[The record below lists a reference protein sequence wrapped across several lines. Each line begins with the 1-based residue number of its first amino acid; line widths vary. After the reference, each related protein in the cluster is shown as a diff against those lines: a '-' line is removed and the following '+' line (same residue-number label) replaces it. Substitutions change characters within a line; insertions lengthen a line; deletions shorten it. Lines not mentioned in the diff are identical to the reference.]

1 MAFIVEQA
9 GGASSSGT
17 ERTLDIQPTELHQRS
32 PIYIGSY
39 NMVSKFL
46 NFLKDTKEP
55 EEQ

>member
-1 MAFIVEQA
+1 MALIVEQA

-39 NMVSKFL
+39 NMVSKFV
-46 NFLKDTKEP
+46 NFLKDAGEP
-55 EEQ
+55 EEE